1 MPYEGSE
8 KEPMTTLTFG
18 VSQQPTP
25 LATPTSPEAEMG
37 ERTPSEP
44 TRAGPHEG
52 ILSLEATS
60 TITVS
65 TGSAVATNA
74 RVYDN
79 VPTTSGNVV
88 SIQ

>member
-1 MPYEGSE
+1 
-8 KEPMTTLTFG
+8 
-18 VSQQPTP
+18 
-25 LATPTSPEAEMG
+25 MG

-52 ILSLEATS
+52 SLSLGATS
-60 TITVS
+60 TITVV
-65 TGSAVATNA
+65 TGSAVATDA

-79 VPTTSGNVV
+79 VPTTSGHVV